1 VDRRV
6 HAGGRSAASPLEA
19 ISIANRSSLSSY
31 MRLIILVSV
40 SGKIGLKRNP
50 GWDALVCEEHLGV
63 VGVGDG

>member
-1 VDRRV
+1 
-6 HAGGRSAASPLEA
+6 
-19 ISIANRSSLSSY
+19 

-50 GWDALVCEEHLGV
+50 GRDALVCEEHLGV